1 MSTDVLEKPIHVT
14 DETFDETINASGKLV
29 LVDFW
34 ADWCGPC
41 HAIAPVLEELAVDY
55 GDRLTVAK
63 INVDE
68 NNAKAAE
75 FGVRALPTLILFRDG
90 KPVQS
95 ILGVQPK
102 SALKAA
108 IDSHLA

>member
-1 MSTDVLEKPIHVT
+1 MNQWTIEVGETDFEKEVLERSRRVPVM
-14 DETFDETINASGKLV
+14 
-29 LVDFW
+29 VDFW
-34 ADWCGPC
+34 APWCGPC
-41 HAIAPVLEELAVDY
+41 RILGPVLERLAEEQK
-55 GDRLTVAK
+55 GAFILAK
-63 INVDE
+63 VNVDE
-68 NNAKAAE
+68 NSAKAAE

-102 SALKAA
+102 SALKAT

>member
-1 MSTDVLEKPIHVT
+1 MSTNALEKPIHVT
-14 DETFDETINASGKLV
+14 DETFDEAIGATGKLV

-41 HAIAPVLEELAVDY
+41 HAIAPVLEDLAAEY
-55 GDRLTVAK
+55 GERLTVAK
-63 INVDE
+63 VNVDE
-68 NNAKAAE
+68 SNARAAE
-75 FGVRALPTLILFRDG
+75 FGVRGLPTLILFRDG

-102 SALKAA
+102 SALRAA
-108 IDSHLA
+108 IDSQLA

>member
-1 MSTDVLEKPIHVT
+1 MSKVIEKPIHVT
-14 DETFDETINASGKLV
+14 DETFDEITGATDRVV

-41 HAIAPVLEELAVDY
+41 HAIAPVLEELAAEY

-63 INVDE
+63 VNVDE
-68 NNAKAAE
+68 NNRKPAE
-75 FGVRALPTLILFRDG
+75 YNVRGIPTLILFSEG

-95 ILGVQPK
+95 LVGVQTK
-102 SALKAA
+102 LALQAV
-108 IDSHLA
+108 IDAHLA

>member
-14 DETFDETINASGKLV
+14 DETFDETINANGKLV

-68 NNAKAAE
+68 NSARAAE

-102 SALKAA
+102 SALRAA